1 MPASEKLISNNKF
14 LGSVIL
20 NCPYSGGKKTEGNG
34 VEWGNNIIL
43 RGL

>member
-20 NCPYSGGKKTEGNG
+20 NCPYSGGKKLKEMELNG
-34 VEWGNNIIL
+34 VTTFF
-43 RGL
+43 